1 MTTAEEDTADLAVVF
16 FGRMT
21 EGLKGLECNV
31 NMVGYTGQP
40 PQQLGSSI
48 SWENSHSSCRARCV
62 RICMEEG
69 EREGCADEK

>member
-1 MTTAEEDTADLAVVF
+1 
-16 FGRMT
+16 MT

-40 PQQLGSSI
+40 PQQLAGAAAGSSI
-48 SWENSHSSCRARCV
+48 SSENSHSSCRARWV

-69 EREGCADEK
+69 EREGCEDEK